1 MKDISLMTGFTT
13 RTLRS
18 YIKNGLLKGSC
29 INRKWIFTEEELY
42 QFFSND
48 FVMEGIVIKCNASV
62 KQFMRSMK
70 RLQPEGC
77 FIYDLPGSK
86 EEVGG
91 AVQKLIV
98 YLKEN
103 TIIKFSF
110 YYKESYKVGRFIFIG
125 ALSEIEEV
133 IKVLNDRKK

>member
-1 MKDISLMTGFTT
+1 M
-13 RTLRS
+13 
-18 YIKNGLLKGSC
+18 
-29 INRKWIFTEEELY
+29 
-42 QFFSND
+42 
-48 FVMEGIVIKCNASV
+48 IKCNASV
-62 KQFMRSMK
+62 KQFMWSMK

-103 TIIKFSF
+103 AIN
-110 YYKESYKVGRFIFIG
+110 
-125 ALSEIEEV
+125 L
-133 IKVLNDRKK
+133 